1 MSTIKL
7 HRVKHIPTG
16 LYYQPGANN
25 LSEKGKIYSNNHD
38 VISANWHCCTCIR
51 ISCNSKVYL
60 KHKEVI
66 DKCAKKIGTGV
77 MMIFASTECDLDR
90 EEVNIGDEI

>member
-16 LYYQPGANN
+16 LYYQPGTNN

-38 VISANWHCCTCIR
+38 VISANWYCCTGIR
-51 ISCNSKVYL
+51 ISKSSKVYL

-66 DKCAKKIGTGV
+66 DKCANQIRTGV
-77 MMIFASTECDLDR
+77 MMIFADTECDFVR
-90 EEVNIGDEI
+90 ETVNVGDEI